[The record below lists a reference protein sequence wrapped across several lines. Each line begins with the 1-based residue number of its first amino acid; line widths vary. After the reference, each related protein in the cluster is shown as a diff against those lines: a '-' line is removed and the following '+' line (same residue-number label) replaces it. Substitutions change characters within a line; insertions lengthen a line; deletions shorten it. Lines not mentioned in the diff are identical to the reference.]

1 MKGNMKKILM
11 MAVIA
16 VTAIAVV
23 NRIPK
28 GKRLING

>member
-11 MAVIA
+11 MAAIA
-16 VTAIAVV
+16 VAAVAVV

-28 GKRLING
+28 AKRLING